1 MKITKDHYNRLQ
13 TLINNV
19 IIANPGSKQLYQ
31 DKNLSMM
38 RYRWD
43 LYHNATSQDRPLTS
57 ELYKYL
63 DDNNIDTALKA
74 ITDTK

>member
-1 MKITKDHYNRLQ
+1 MKITKDHYNRLKS
-13 TLINNV
+13 LVESAMN
-19 IIANPGSKQLYQ
+19 ANPGSKQTYQ

-43 LYHNATSQDRPLTS
+43 LYYTATLLDRPLTH
-57 ELYKYL
+57 ELYQYL

-74 ITDTK
+74 ITQTN

>member
-1 MKITKDHYNRLQ
+1 MKMTKDHYTRLES
-13 TLINNV
+13 LVKNV
-19 IIANPGSKQLYQ
+19 IASNPGSKQLYQ

-43 LYHNATSQDRPLTS
+43 LYHVVTTQDRSLTI

-74 ITDTK
+74 ITETK